1 MSVACFTVYLQNTTL
16 NSPTMKQN
24 FYVALWVVASMHV
37 CSPAVAQH
45 FACAQYET
53 DAKRWQEIEQVFQP
67 QGWTQWALAVKD
79 AFPLNNDRS
88 IRYQYVLASDEA
100 CSQKRLTEM
109 VQNWVS
115 LEHPNA
121 LPLPVAQTVDLKV
134 QALWDDI
141 AHSNRLFSATSVTA
155 KAETFLEFK
164 ENRLRVTVTV
174 TRYVLGAAGPFH
186 SNADTQQ
193 VSECFPFD
201 LNGKWKNVM
210 AMAYVN
216 SNQKALNQV
225 GRLLDYLNRQASTS
239 VKTDK
244 DW

>member
-1 MSVACFTVYLQNTTL
+1 MT
-16 NSPTMKQN
+16 
-24 FYVALWVVASMHV
+24 
-37 CSPAVAQH
+37 
-45 FACAQYET
+45 
-53 DAKRWQEIEQVFQP
+53 
-67 QGWTQWALAVKD
+67 
-79 AFPLNNDRS
+79 
-88 IRYQYVLASDEA
+88 
-100 CSQKRLTEM
+100 
-109 VQNWVS
+109 S
-115 LEHPNA
+115 LIPI
-121 LPLPVAQTVDLKV
+121 D
-134 QALWDDI
+134 
-141 AHSNRLFSATSVTA
+141 S
-155 KAETFLEFK
+155 FLEFK